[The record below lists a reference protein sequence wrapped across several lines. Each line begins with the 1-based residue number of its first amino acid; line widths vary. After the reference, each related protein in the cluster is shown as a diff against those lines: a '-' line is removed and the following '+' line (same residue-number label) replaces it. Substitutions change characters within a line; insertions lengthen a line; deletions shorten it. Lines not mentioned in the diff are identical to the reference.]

1 MYGES
6 VQLEH
11 YWGNR
16 IILPCSEHAVIYKLS
31 ILEYH
36 IEVSYSSQA

>member
-1 MYGES
+1 MRAAAA
-6 VQLEH
+6 VFLH
-11 YWGNR
+11 
-16 IILPCSEHAVIYKLS
+16 EHAVIYKLS